1 MVAGIVGFVIGAIF
15 GVVMIC
21 CFVVA
26 SEADDRE
33 DVVFNENKLREKEN
47 NKADSE

>member
-1 MVAGIVGFVIGAIF
+1 MVAGIIGFAIGAIF
-15 GVVMIC
+15 GATMIC

-26 SEADDRE
+26 SEADDQME
-33 DVVFNENKLREKEN
+33 KELREKEN

>member
-26 SEADDRE
+26 SEADDQME
-33 DVVFNENKLREKEN
+33 KELREKEN

>member
-1 MVAGIVGFVIGAIF
+1 MIAGIVGFAIGAIF
-15 GVVMIC
+15 GAVMIC

-26 SEADDRE
+26 SEADDQME
-33 DVVFNENKLREKEN
+33 KELKEN

>member
-26 SEADDRE
+26 SEADDHME
-33 DVVFNENKLREKEN
+33 KEVREKEN
-47 NKADSE
+47 NKADRE

>member
-1 MVAGIVGFVIGAIF
+1 MVAGIIGFAIGAIF

-26 SEADDRE
+26 SEEDDQME
-33 DVVFNENKLREKEN
+33 KELREKEN
-47 NKADSE
+47 NKADSK

>member
-15 GVVMIC
+15 GAVMIC
-21 CFVVA
+21 CFIVA
-26 SEADDRE
+26 SEADDQME
-33 DVVFNENKLREKEN
+33 KDLKDKEN

>member
-1 MVAGIVGFVIGAIF
+1 MVAGIIGFAIGAIF
-15 GVVMIC
+15 GVAMIC

-26 SEADDRE
+26 SETDAQM
-33 DVVFNENKLREKEN
+33 EKELKESEN

>member
-1 MVAGIVGFVIGAIF
+1 MIAGIVGFVIGTIF
-15 GVVMIC
+15 GTVMIC

-26 SEADDRE
+26 SEADDQME
-33 DVVFNENKLREKEN
+33 KELREKEN

>member
-1 MVAGIVGFVIGAIF
+1 MVAGIIGFAIGAIF

-26 SEADDRE
+26 SEADDQTE
-33 DVVFNENKLREKEN
+33 KELREKEN

>member
-1 MVAGIVGFVIGAIF
+1 MIAGIVGFAIGAIF
-15 GVVMIC
+15 GAVMIC

-26 SEADDRE
+26 SETDDQM
-33 DVVFNENKLREKEN
+33 EKELKEK